1 MLSHKPPNLS
11 LPILCFR
18 ETPLSVKSSL
28 IMTSLFEYQKST
40 IKCQQFTAVKFK
52 NVSKHGKIISCS
64 FYLTIIVWNRK
75 HFFMGTLKYWY
86 LGHVHPL
93 VICSVQLFLVTS
105 GWKISHVIR
114 FWLRLMINFCQSCIS
129 VDALHLEI
137 TSNHSCCEFCFIFCI
152 ESDRQHCSLEHVTD
166 LLKCNHGTVIN
177 IHQYCHQSY
186 DRYLKYLRTEIKRH
200 PLFWSSHND
209 CYKGQN
215 FIY

>member
-1 MLSHKPPNLS
+1 MLSHKPPTLS

-86 LGHVHPL
+86 LGHVHPFSYSQ
-93 VICSVQLFLVTS
+93 CSIVFGDIRVKDFTCNTFLIKVND
-105 GWKISHVIR
+105 K
-114 FWLRLMINFCQSCIS
+114 FLS
-129 VDALHLEI
+129 VLH
-137 TSNHSCCEFCFIFCI
+137 
-152 ESDRQHCSLEHVTD
+152 
-166 LLKCNHGTVIN
+166 
-177 IHQYCHQSY
+177 
-186 DRYLKYLRTEIKRH
+186 
-200 PLFWSSHND
+200 
-209 CYKGQN
+209 
-215 FIY
+215 